1 MFFVLRR
8 ELVRSLTRRDAATL
22 AFGAVLTAALAVT
35 GYAGLGLFRV
45 QRIAAVE
52 RSAAERAE
60 RANADLQ
67 DALFRMR
74 DEVAET
80 RRQIDALADQLAA
93 AEARTKAADELER
106 QLAAYEE
113 AMARRAAAAQRR
125 FPRSR
130 RGRGSV
136 AAAVRNMPYP
146 EPPPAIASAA
156 IASASVAAGSDEL
169 KNFIAPGWVPSY
181 FAGESAPFLG
191 SSKQ

>member
-8 ELVRSLTRRDAATL
+8 ELVRSLTRPGAATI
-22 AFGAVLTAALAVT
+22 AFGAVLTVALAVT

-113 AMARRAAAAQRR
+113 AMARRAAAQRR
-125 FPRSR
+125 SPRSR
-130 RGRGSV
+130 RGRGSI
-136 AAAVRNMPYP
+136 AAAVRNMPAP
-146 EPPPAIASAA
+146 EQPPAMASAA
-156 IASASVAAGSDEL
+156 IASASAAAGSDEL

-191 SSKQ
+191 SSRQ